1 MDTLDLNRALNT
13 HESELP
19 DGRFVTLRRAVPSD
33 APRLVHLGG
42 GSNAVWGCEYV
53 ALDHCGTIVGHAMSA
68 SDVRVAANWTASG
81 LRDVL
86 AHEVEE
92 A

>member
-1 MDTLDLNRALNT
+1 
-13 HESELP
+13 
-19 DGRFVTLRRAVPSD
+19 
-33 APRLVHLGG
+33 
-42 GSNAVWGCEYV
+42 V

-68 SDVRVAANWTASG
+68 SDVRVAGNWTASG